1 MFSKI
6 TSYQKRSEKQWID
19 VSVTSDQALMLAMQ
33 TEDNIRFKVGDQWVY
48 AGLKAH
54 SYHNS
59 KKSEKYD
66 FRIGNHHFCN
76 AEWIILHYGKSAT
89 KMFSTHKMQAKD
101 LKAILADKLS
111 AENKVFTIE
120 RMFSYDQTGRICPL
134 NKNSVIEFTKD
145 QALYPVMP
153 VKAKKAPKAAE
164 TNIGGEIAIECYDQG
179 LYTWINLHG
188 YTIDNLPS
196 SVLIAFKETFSIDLT
211 FSTKQQKF
219 YAKKLIAHQDIR
231 EFFARIGYKN
241 PDASK
246 PEIQQAEVVT
256 ERAEVVSK
264 GAMTAEQKLNILTNG
279 LASLLQSLQAA

>member
-6 TSYQKRSEKQWID
+6 TTYQKRSEKQWID

-89 KMFSTHKMQAKD
+89 KMHSTHKMQAKD

-134 NKNSVIEFTKD
+134 NKTSVIEFTKG
-145 QALYPVMP
+145 QALYPQKP
-153 VKAKKAPKAAE
+153 VNSVPATSQ

-179 LYTWINLHG
+179 LNTWINLHG
-188 YTIDNLPS
+188 YTIDSLPS
-196 SVLIAFKETFSIDLT
+196 AVLIAFKETFSIDLT

-241 PDASK
+241 PDAPKPEVK

-256 ERAEVVSK
+256 EKAVSN